1 MKQASTEGWRGDL
14 RPGATVQPGWAS
26 HAWWRARRT
35 RTLLL
40 LGGAILFFVLV
51 LIGGWL
57 LGDTGLRTALE
68 NRNQPPSLAHPFGT
82 DWLGRDMFTRTLH
95 GLRLSLGV
103 GLLAAVVSA
112 LIGAL
117 LGMLA
122 AVLGGVVD
130 TSIVWII
137 DVFFSLPH
145 LVLLIL
151 IAFAAG
157 GGASGVVLAVALT
170 HWPGLA
176 RVIRAEVLQL
186 RSADYVQLSARLG
199 HTPLWIARHH
209 MLPHIAPQ
217 FLVGLILLFPHAIL
231 HEAALTFVG
240 IGLSPHAPAIGVILS
255 EAMRHLS
262 TGYWWLAALPGAA
275 LLVAVLMF
283 DMLGNQVRALLDP
296 RTSQQ

>member
-1 MKQASTEGWRGDL
+1 MKQASTNGWRGDL
-14 RPGATVQPGWAS
+14 RPGAVARQRWAGF
-26 HAWWRARRT
+26 AWWHTRRS
-35 RTLLL
+35 RTLVIIGLCL
-40 LGGAILFFVLV
+40 LFFVWIV
-51 LIGGWL
+51 PGGWL
-57 LGDTGLRTALE
+57 LGDAGLHTALE
-68 NRNQPPSLAHPFGT
+68 QRNQPPSLAHPFGT
-82 DWLGRDMFTRTLH
+82 DWLGRDMLTRTLH

-112 LIGAL
+112 VIGAI
-117 LGMLA
+117 LGTLA
-122 AVLGGVVD
+122 AVVGGVVD
-130 TSIVWII
+130 TAIVWII

-151 IAFAAG
+151 IAFAVG
-157 GGASGVVLAVALT
+157 GGAPGVVVAVALT

-199 HTPLWIARHH
+199 HAPLWIARHH

-283 DMLGNQVRALLDP
+283 DVLGNQVRALLDP
-296 RTSQQ
+296 RTSQH